1 MSKILGCIFILHHTI
16 WPVCAVD
23 TLLKEGFGLS
33 VKMCFKTFKPLSAML
48 NVDLSVCIPKS
59 SYVNISEVN
68 LFDGGVW
75 NLFGKFSFPPR
86 LRSRFKEIYWIA
98 HNGGFCKKKT
108 GAETNSGEKYFPF
121 WNTARQYKEDGR
133 KLLANFL
140 LMSFPGYY
148 FFVIHKQN
156 ISLLKVFIAAEHKDD
171 VKISLCFFFL
181 CEILMFAS

>member
-1 MSKILGCIFILHHTI
+1 MSTFQRFII
-16 WPVCAVD
+16 RWWY
-23 TLLKEGFGLS
+23 S
-33 VKMCFKTFKPLSAML
+33 
-48 NVDLSVCIPKS
+48 KS
-59 SYVNISEVN
+59 FWQI
-68 LFDGGVW
+68 
-75 NLFGKFSFPPR
+75 SFPPR

-148 FFVIHKQN
+148 FFVTEHLMIHKSN
-156 ISLLKVFIAAEHKDD
+156 ISLLKVLAAEHKDD
-171 VKISLCFFFL
+171 VIISFTFLLSLCNINVCL
-181 CEILMFAS
+181 LIVFAKNVDSK

>member
-1 MSKILGCIFILHHTI
+1 MSKILGCIFIIHHTI
-16 WPVCAVD
+16 WLVCAVD
-23 TLLKEGFGLS
+23 TFLEEGLRLS

-48 NVDLSVCIPKS
+48 NVDLSVGNVFLNHLMSTFQRFI
-59 SYVNISEVN
+59 Y
-68 LFDGGVW
+68 LFDGGIRD
-75 NLFGKFSFPPR
+75 LFGKFFFPTR

-148 FFVIHKQN
+148 FFVIEHLMIHK
-156 ISLLKVFIAAEHKDD
+156 
-171 VKISLCFFFL
+171 
-181 CEILMFAS
+181 